1 MHHGITN
8 NRSSF
13 KSGCG
18 FNISY
23 WKNGNTLLTDPIISI
38 NWILSNNRM
47 EIKGHKLATSLIM
60 PLFFHPFTSNHCLEY
75 LLWQTAHPICF
86 YYQICQVWLRLIFS
100 QVAALWLV
108 FFVILRFL
116 FVCLF
121 FGEVFCFVFLIKT
134 FLFSL
139 NDKGFSCLCKNKSWC
154 FCIFFQMCSIQTLI
168 DELIWKGKKFD
179 CLV

>member
-1 MHHGITN
+1 
-8 NRSSF
+8 
-13 KSGCG
+13 
-18 FNISY
+18 
-23 WKNGNTLLTDPIISI
+23 
-38 NWILSNNRM
+38 M

-60 PLFFHPFTSNHCLEY
+60 PFFFHRFTSNHCLEY

-86 YYQICQVWLRLIFS
+86 YYHICQVWLRLIFS

-108 FFVILRFL
+108 FPSSFVFCL

-121 FGEVFCFVFLIKT
+121 FWGAFCFVFLIKT
-134 FLFSL
+134 FLFSW
-139 NDKGFSCLCKNKSWC
+139 NDKGFSCLCKSKSWC

>member
-121 FGEVFCFVFLIKT
+121 VCFLGRFFV
-134 FLFSL
+134 LFFWLKPSCFRWTT
-139 NDKGFSCLCKNKSWC
+139 KGFLAFVKTSLDV
-154 FCIFFQMCSIQTLI
+154 FAFSIKCAPFKHWLMN
-168 DELIWKGKKFD
+168 
-179 CLV
+179 